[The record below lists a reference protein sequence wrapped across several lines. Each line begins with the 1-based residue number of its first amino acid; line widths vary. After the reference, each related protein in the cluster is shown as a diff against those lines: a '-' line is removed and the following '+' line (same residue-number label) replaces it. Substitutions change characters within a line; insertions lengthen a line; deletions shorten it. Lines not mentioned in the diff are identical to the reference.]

1 MILRH
6 SSSHLLSSSA
16 LQFLFGFLK
25 VSVSLVKQRD
35 FVPHQHIQSSE
46 NLSTLDKA
54 FLKNLILSIQHVRN
68 HGSFFCFPVAEYMFL
83 VSLTWEASA
92 YKCEPHFPTLHHL
105 SQRCHPEASSLFA
118 ALGKLV
124 LCCCQAAD
132 MLPGAPRWWAL
143 PPCPG
148 SPGSQAPPPQGEREG
163 GRITGASAV
172 SGIVR
177 FADSTTVRGGSPRPH
192 GCYCP
197 VTKATAARRPE
208 FCAWPPLLLPGS
220 LGLWLSSLSQGT
232 RIAGTNF
239 TVPQFHLLYVFQS
252 IYLFSGILV
261 CWSEEHLLS
270 YVCFTGYR
278 LKERDK
284 ESIFLCHNA
293 KAIPNIIFYI

>member
-1 MILRH
+1 
-6 SSSHLLSSSA
+6 
-16 LQFLFGFLK
+16 
-25 VSVSLVKQRD
+25 
-35 FVPHQHIQSSE
+35 
-46 NLSTLDKA
+46 
-54 FLKNLILSIQHVRN
+54 
-68 HGSFFCFPVAEYMFL
+68 MFL

-118 ALGKLV
+118 ALRKLV
-124 LCCCQAAD
+124 LCCCHAAD
-132 MLPGAPRWWAL
+132 MLPGAPRGWAL

-163 GRITGASAV
+163 GRVTGASAV

-220 LGLWLSSLSQGT
+220 TFSMCSSPSAYSLASWCVGQ
-232 RIAGTNF
+232 RDICWVMYVLLAIDWKRETNR
-239 TVPQFHLLYVFQS
+239 VSSSAIMLRQFQ
-252 IYLFSGILV
+252 I
-261 CWSEEHLLS
+261 
-270 YVCFTGYR
+270 
-278 LKERDK
+278 
-284 ESIFLCHNA
+284 
-293 KAIPNIIFYI
+293 